1 MKKDD
6 IILSRSNMTTI
17 VKGKRCKTLGQD
29 VWDETIYEK
38 AERKFGDFTQTFKI
52 PEEYD
57 RRWNTFEMING
68 ILSQSYLKDHDDIKI
83 EKESILGEFSTESNF
98 LN

>member
-38 AERKFGDFTQTFKI
+38 AERKFGDFT
-52 PEEYD
+52 
-57 RRWNTFEMING
+57 
-68 ILSQSYLKDHDDIKI
+68 
-83 EKESILGEFSTESNF
+83 
-98 LN
+98 